1 MRTPSL
7 PLMLLLLVSCRPAF
21 AGPLDEALQLDLDAG
36 FIDEDHAEVYR
47 LLAFTRPDTLP
58 LHLHDAALDEFERAQ
73 DEHGWACGTP
83 YILPVLRHYDHY
95 TPELQQLVVHA
106 LGTDDSDTT
115 APTASC
121 NQSAPNEQESDH
133 FVVKWGSSYSGSG
146 VDDLLEALE
155 AARATFVDDYG
166 HQEPYGVGTG
176 WKLPIFVG
184 NSGSGMPTIGWSGG
198 YTTTCTDHSGAYIVL
213 SQDLTSWEFNAD
225 VGPHELYHA
234 VQFGYGAWLDDWWWE
249 ATATWSED
257 LTYPDINGFVWFL
270 SEYTSEPH
278 VSIETANGAREYG
291 MFIFPTYIEEFE
303 IDGADALRKTWE
315 NPVSS
320 VIPESLDAILQAD
333 HESTFD
339 DAFAH
344 FTARVATM
352 EAFEDGSL
360 FGAPVYVGS
369 TDSYPFDSSDVDVQ
383 APERYGTNFVGFHLD
398 DSLDEPNT
406 KLRFEFDGGGQ
417 NDWVIGLGKHRIAD
431 DLQRTQRVE
440 VKGDGTAEV
449 EVIDFGT
456 LYDEIVLGISWNGA
470 NSNSV
475 EYTWSVD
482 VIEQTEPQG
491 DDDDDDDVPIEDDDE
506 SAGSGCMAGT
516 PYAYDVSGA
525 DSTSACSA
533 GALRSGPAW
542 AAMIGLLGVLAV
554 RRRG

>member
-1 MRTPSL
+1 MRPHAIVPT
-7 PLMLLLLVSCRPAF
+7 LLLILFALPAF
-21 AGPLDEALQLDLDAG
+21 AGPLDQALDLDIRAG
-36 FIDEDHAEVYR
+36 AIDADTADVYR
-47 LLAFTRPDTLP
+47 LLAFTDPDRLP
-58 LHLHDAALDEFERAQ
+58 LHLRDAAHDQFTAQ
-73 DEHGWACGTP
+73 QDDHGWACGTP
-83 YILPVLRHYDHY
+83 HVLPVLRNYDRY
-95 TPELQQLVVHA
+95 TSELQQLVVHA
-106 LGTDDSDTT
+106 VGTDDSDTMN
-115 APTASC
+115 PTASC
-121 NQSAPNEQESDH
+121 NQTANNEQESDH
-133 FVVKWGSSYSGSG
+133 FVVKWGPNFSGGG

-155 AARATFVDDYG
+155 AARGVFVDDYG

-176 WKLPIFVG
+176 WKLPIFIG
-184 NSGSGMPTIGWSGG
+184 NSGGGMPTIGWSGG

-213 SQDLTSWEFNAD
+213 SQDIGSWEFSAD

-278 VSIETANGAREYG
+278 VSIETSNGIREYG
-291 MFIFPTYIEEFE
+291 MFIFPTYVEEFE

-315 NPVSS
+315 NSGISS
-320 VIPESLDAILQAD
+320 IPESLDSILQAD

-344 FTARVATM
+344 FTARAATM

-369 TDSYPFDSSDVDVQ
+369 TDSYPFDSSEVDVQ
-383 APERYGTNFVGFHLD
+383 APERYGTNFVGFQAD
-398 DSLDEPNT
+398 DSLDQPYT
-406 KLRFEFDGGGQ
+406 KFRFEFDGGGQ

-456 LYDEIVLGISWNGA
+456 LYDEIVLGISWAGN

-475 EYTWSVD
+475 EYTWNVD

-506 SAGSGCMAGT
+506 YTGSGCMAGS
-516 PYAYDVSGA
+516 PYAYDVASVNEAG
-525 DSTSACSA
+525 ACSA

-542 AAMIGLLGVLAV
+542 AAMIGLIGVLIA

>member
-270 SEYTSEPH
+270 SEYTSQPH
-278 VSIETANGAREYG
+278 VSIETANGSREYG

-303 IDGADALRKTWE
+303 IDGATALRETWQ

-320 VIPESLDAILQAD
+320 SIPEVLDAILHD
-333 HESTFD
+333 SHDSSFN

-344 FTARVATM
+344 FTARAATM
-352 EAFEDGSL
+352 EAFEDGNL
-360 FGAPVYVGS
+360 FAAPTYVAS
-369 TDSYPFDSSDVDVQ
+369 TDSYPSDSSDADVQ
-383 APERYGTNFVGFHLD
+383 APERYGTNYIAFHLD
-398 DSLDEPNT
+398 DFLDEPNT

-417 NDWVIGLGKHRIAD
+417 DHWVIGLGKHRIED
-431 DLQRTQRVE
+431 DLQRTQRVD
-440 VKGDGTAEV
+440 VKGDGTAQV

-456 LYDEIVLGISWNGA
+456 LYDEIVLGISWNGSA
-470 NSNSV
+470 SNSV
-475 EYTWSVD
+475 EYTWNVD
-482 VIEQTEPQG
+482 VVEQTEPQG
-491 DDDDDDDVPIEDDDE
+491 DDDDDDVPLDDDDDI
-506 SAGSGCMAGT
+506 SAGAGCMAGS
-516 PYAYDVSGA
+516 PYAFDVSERN
-525 DSTSACSA
+525 STSACSA
-533 GALRSGPAW
+533 GTARSGSAW
-542 AAMIGLLGVLAV
+542 TVMGVLAGV
-554 RRRG
+554 LVLRRRR